1 LNQLGIQGTNRRTM
15 FKNAQDTVSDEKNQ
29 IEITT
34 SALPGKSVTELM
46 MEQQKAE
53 DAKKAGKHSP
63 FRSQRQ
69 G

>member
-1 LNQLGIQGTNRRTM
+1 M
-15 FKNAQDTVSDEKNQ
+15 FKNAQDSASGEKNQ
-29 IEITT
+29 LEI
-34 SALPGKSVTELM
+34 APVPGKSVTELM

-53 DAKKAGKHSP
+53 EAKKAGKYSP